1 MLLAFFVSSVVLSR
15 IGKTRKRG
23 LVDIGKAGARDA
35 MQVLANGGVATLC
48 AVVSA
53 FVAAPLRW
61 AWVFAFAGAY
71 AAATA
76 DTWGTEIG
84 TLVRGRPRSLFTL
97 RPIPTGLSGGI
108 TLAGTLAEA
117 AGAVWIAFVTLAA
130 FLPVIV
136 LGLVTGGAALPAT
149 PITVGLGLRDAVL
162 VVTAI
167 PLAGFLGAMLDSALG
182 ATIQELRRCEACA
195 RTCETNPH
203 VCGAP
208 TRLVRGLP
216 GASND
221 VVNFAATLAGAA
233 IAFALV

>member
-1 MLLAFFVSSVVLSR
+1 MLLAFFVSSIVLSR
-15 IGKTRKRG
+15 IGKARKRG

-35 MQVLANGGVATLC
+35 LQVLANGGVATLC

-53 FVAAPLRW
+53 FVDAPVKW
-61 AWVFAFAGAY
+61 AWIFAFAGAY

-84 TLVRGRPRSLFTL
+84 TLARGRPRSLFTL
-97 RPIPTGLSGGI
+97 RPIPTGISGGI

-117 AGAVWIAFVTLAA
+117 AGAVWIALVTFAA
-130 FLPVIV
+130 FLPVV
-136 LGLVTGGAALPAT
+136 VAGLVSGGASTLSAPV
-149 PITVGLGLRDAVL
+149 TVGIGPRSALLVL
-162 VVTAI
+162 TAI

-182 ATIQELRRCEACA
+182 ATLQELRRCDACE

-203 VCGAP
+203 VCGTP

-221 VVNFAATLAGAA
+221 VVNFAATLAGAV